1 MFYLFL
7 IVLTLFLCYIERIL
21 DRFLVRRRNKGNLSV
36 SLQGY
41 GEGLDEGFTV
51 LELSSNGKKKL
62 PTGIFYLDWYTEG
75 GIPLDRITRIGGWS
89 PVSNI
94 NDVTGDVEIEF
105 PTLKAEEA
113 L

>member
-1 MFYLFL
+1 MSAKFDLKGDPGPGQDL
-7 IVLTLFLCYIERIL
+7 LKDIALTLGRKNGAFYASRL
-21 DRFLVRRRNKGNLSV
+21 DLAMAYKV
-36 SLQGY
+36 
-41 GEGLDEGFTV
+41 
-51 LELSSNGKKKL
+51 KKL
-62 PTGIFYLDWYTEG
+62 PTGIFYLDWYTGG